1 MIIKGARIIDPYQN
15 LDLVADLLI
24 EGERIK
30 GIGKFEGDG
39 IDAGGKILAP
49 GFIDLHSHLR
59 EPGFEYKETIRT
71 GTMAGVRGGFTTIC
85 CMPNTEPPI
94 DNSSTL
100 ESVKEKALKEGVCEV
115 LPIAAITRGRKGEE
129 IVEMEELWEKGAVA
143 FSDDGEP
150 LMNSQVMRLALEYS
164 LPLGVPVINHPEDK
178 NLSKGHMN
186 EGEISTRLGIKGIPR
201 EAEEIMI
208 ARDIKLLKL
217 TGSRLHI
224 AHVSTKGSLKL
235 IRRAKEEGLRIT
247 CEVTPHHLTL
257 TEKEVLN
264 PPYNT
269 MAKVNPPLRTEED
282 REALIKAL
290 KDGTI
295 DIIATDHSPHS
306 REEKFQEFD
315 KAPFGISSLE
325 TALPSLL
332 KYTDLDIKLIIEKL
346 STEPARILG
355 RKDIGNLREGSYANL
370 VLIDPDIEWELH
382 EEDMVSLGK
391 NTPFLGKRLKGRV
404 VMTVYKGRIVYERLS
419 RS

>member
-224 AHVSTKGSLKL
+224 AHVSTKGSLEL

-306 REEKFQEFD
+306 REEKLQEFD

-391 NTPFLGKRLKGRV
+391 NTPFLGKRFKGRV